1 MAKNYWLQDNLDNLN
16 EFHSLEI
23 IKKDN
28 KKNVFLIW
36 GSETSNFNIEMEE
49 KWVEKLQVM
58 YQD

>member
-28 KKNVFLIW
+28 KGNVFLRW

-49 KWVEKLQVM
+49 K
-58 YQD
+58 

>member
-28 KKNVFLIW
+28 KGNVFLIW